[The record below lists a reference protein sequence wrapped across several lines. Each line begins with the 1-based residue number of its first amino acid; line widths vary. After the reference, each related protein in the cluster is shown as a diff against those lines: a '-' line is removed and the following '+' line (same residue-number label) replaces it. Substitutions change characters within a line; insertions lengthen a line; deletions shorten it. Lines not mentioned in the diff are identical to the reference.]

1 MKSLSTAVSAFSE
14 GDQMEISDVR
24 KSTKLIIDGTLY
36 NTEEVEFV
44 KPGKGRS
51 VYRLKLRN
59 LRDSNVIE
67 RTYRSGEKVE
77 EAHLNTQEAQYLYRE
92 GDHFVFMNTETFD
105 QLFIAE
111 AMMGDKAGYL
121 KDGTIVTLLM
131 MGDEPIDV
139 TLPITVELKVIETEV
154 STKTATITAQPKTSV
169 METGIKVDTPSF
181 VKEGDIIKVDTRT
194 GSYVERVAAKR

>member
-1 MKSLSTAVSAFSE
+1 
-14 GDQMEISDVR
+14 MEISTVR

-36 NTEEVEFV
+36 NTEEVEFM

-59 LRDSNVIE
+59 LNTGNTVE

-77 EAHLNTQEAQYLYRE
+77 DAQLNTQDAQYLYRE
-92 GDHFVFMNTETFD
+92 ADHFVFMNTETFD
-105 QLFIAE
+105 QLSISE

-121 KDGTIVTLLM
+121 KDGMLVQLLM
-131 MGDEPIDV
+131 MGDEPIDI
-139 TLPITVELKVIETEV
+139 TLPITVDLKVVETEI
-154 STKTATITAQPKTSV
+154 SSKTATITAQAKSSV

-181 VKEGDIIKVDTRT
+181 VKEGDIIRVDTRT
-194 GSYVERVAAKR
+194 GNYVERVSTAK

>member
-1 MKSLSTAVSAFSE
+1 
-14 GDQMEISDVR
+14 MEISTVR

-36 NTEEVEFV
+36 NTEEVEFM

-59 LRDSNVIE
+59 LGTGNTVE

-77 EAHLNTQEAQYLYRE
+77 EAHLNTQDAQYSYRE
-92 GDHFVFMNTETFD
+92 ADHFVFMNTDTFD
-105 QLFIAE
+105 QLFITE

-121 KDGTIVTLLM
+121 KEGMLVQLLM
-131 MGDEPIDV
+131 MGDEPIDI
-139 TLPITVELKVIETEV
+139 TLPITVDLKVIETEI
-154 STKTATITAQPKTSV
+154 SSKTATITAQAKSSV

-181 VKEGDIIKVDTRT
+181 VKEGDIIRVDTRT
-194 GSYVERVAAKR
+194 GNYVERVSTAK